1 MHIEHLRV
9 LEKEVPNIKRQTD
22 PRITTRIQ
30 ERALHLFDE
39 VLRDCCVE
47 TLDSEE
53 ELEKCLESKE
63 YLANLSAFKEKLVDP
78 SLVKLTNEL
87 QQKLTTPGLLAI
99 FPMLIQLVKE
109 VFCKQPSSVEL
120 TGVWGLPKEDADQFD
135 CHIKDA
141 AKNVRRGPL
150 IALLSNVLAK
160 VNKLPHNKG
169 ETSDTQIEKWRKR
182 LDFEKLLE
190 ILAHPIHLKLRRRIM
205 MISETLNAEVSP
217 ESSKDNEI
225 VVSSCRNVAFQ
236 LVDQLKFRPQSV
248 VQFSFLDDQLGIK
261 PKGDVKF
268 SVETKVITKS
278 RNI

>member
-182 LDFEKLLE
+182 LDFEKLSE

-268 SVETKVITKS
+268 SVETKVIAKS

>member
-182 LDFEKLLE
+182 LDFEKLSE